1 MFLLPPST
9 FEVFIEVNISNL
21 CFLFLVTEM
30 EYKKQSLLKNQF
42 NVQSMFC
49 VSFIY
54 TIMFIYYV
62 TKVPKYCKTDF
73 KKITA
78 KIETMKT

>member
-30 EYKKQSLLKNQF
+30 EYKKAIFVKKSIQCTKYVLCFFYIYHNVHLLRDQS
-42 NVQSMFC
+42 
-49 VSFIY
+49 
-54 TIMFIYYV
+54 T
-62 TKVPKYCKTDF
+62 
-73 KKITA
+73 
-78 KIETMKT
+78 